1 MQIFCEIHFEFF
13 SGNILLPVNI
23 SCTAIYN
30 LHTSMEK
37 KHLPMCDVKFY
48 WGWYKEKAKY
58 SNELTTM
65 DSLLFVH
72 NLLSNV
78 GEEEEKGKEPTTLNR
93 GII

>member
-1 MQIFCEIHFEFF
+1 MINPIFVIKFHPYANILRNIHFEFF

-48 WGWYKEKAKY
+48 WGW
-58 SNELTTM
+58 
-65 DSLLFVH
+65 
-72 NLLSNV
+72 
-78 GEEEEKGKEPTTLNR
+78 
-93 GII
+93 